1 MPAKTYI
8 IADQFVVLEYA
19 ALTDVMRKKTNGREM
34 IKQEEAVL
42 INHEYQ
48 QRTWMEKGFIGQG
61 HALYDYCK
69 RIDITIIFCEDTNNN
84 VE

>member
-19 ALTDVMRKKTNGREM
+19 ALTDVMRKKRNGGEM
-34 IKQEEAVL
+34 TKQEEAVL

-48 QRTWMEKGFIGQG
+48 QRTWMEKGFISQG
-61 HALYDYCK
+61 EAFYEGREEK
-69 RIDITIIFCEDTNNN
+69 KG
-84 VE
+84 